1 MMTIA
6 RAADLI
12 RSHVRD
18 IPDFPK
24 PGILF
29 RDITSVWKHAGAFRA
44 CLDAF
49 SEHYFGR
56 GVDGAGE
63 SGANAPGNA
72 DRIDL
77 IVGIESRG
85 FVVGSAFAGR
95 AGLGF
100 VPIRKRGKLP
110 ADVHSHEYEL
120 EYGTDC
126 VEIHTDAI
134 EPGQSVLVM
143 DDLLATGGTLLASI
157 ELLKRVGARVV
168 GCAVVI
174 DLPDLGGGRKIRDAG
189 YPVFSIVE
197 YPGH

>member
-1 MMTIA
+1 MDSSNA
-6 RAADLI
+6 AAADLI
-12 RSHVRD
+12 RSKVRD

-29 RDITSVWKHAGAFRA
+29 RDITSVWKDAGAFRA
-44 CLDAF
+44 CMDAF
-49 SEHYFGR
+49 AEHYTAKGF
-56 GVDGAGE
+56 
-63 SGANAPGNA
+63 PGTPGTL
-72 DRIDL
+72 RPDL

-85 FVVGSAFAGR
+85 FVVGSAFAAK

-110 ADVHSHEYEL
+110 AEVHSYEYQL
-120 EYGTDC
+120 EYGSDC
-126 VEIHTDAI
+126 VEIHKDAL
-134 EPGQSVLVM
+134 EPGQSVVVM

-157 ELLKRVGARVV
+157 ELLKRVGAKVV

-174 DLPDLGGGRKIRDAG
+174 DLPDLGGSRKIEEAG
-189 YPVFSIVE
+189 YPVFSIVN

>member
-1 MMTIA
+1 MTDF
-6 RAADLI
+6 RSAADLI
-12 RSHVRD
+12 RSQVRD

-29 RDITSVWKHAGAFRA
+29 RDITSVWKHA
-44 CLDAF
+44 DAF
-49 SEHYFGR
+49 QACMDVFEQHYQG
-56 GVDGAGE
+56 GT
-63 SGANAPGNA
+63 SGASGRPAAP
-72 DRIDL
+72 DL

-85 FVVGSAFAGR
+85 FVVGSAFAAR
-95 AGLGF
+95 VRKGF

-110 ADVHSHEYEL
+110 AEVHTHEYEL

-134 EPGQSVLVM
+134 EPGQSVIVM

-157 ELLKRVGARVV
+157 ELLKRVGAHVL

-174 DLPDLGGGRKIRDAG
+174 DLPDLGGSAKIRAAG
-189 YPVFSIVE
+189 YPVFSIIDF
-197 YPGH
+197 PGH